1 MGDNSISFN
10 DTTRQSDF
18 DSGNYNAVYQDI
30 SNALLEKTRYDST
43 YDSTNNADVELME
56 DVNTFYTFLKGE
68 NRTKMNQ
75 IMEIVNNTP
84 KDDFMDKYNNLE
96 KKSTLKKSQ
105 NDNTKKTFIEKYLY
119 LIIKCIFIIIVFG
132 LFFTKI
138 PIFNLDFSYLNIQF
152 QNRIIKGKEEL
163 SKLSSKITQNV
174 D

>member
-1 MGDNSISFN
+1 MGDTSITFN
-10 DTTRQSDF
+10 DTGSNSRQSNF
-18 DSGNYNAVYQDI
+18 DSGNYKAVYQNLSDVL
-30 SNALLEKTRYDST
+30 SDKNT

-132 LFFTKI
+132 LLFTKI

-163 SKLSSKITQNV
+163 SKLSSKI
-174 D
+174 

>member
-18 DSGNYNAVYQDI
+18 DSGNYNAVYQNLR
-30 SNALLEKTRYDST
+30 SALLTKKTT
-43 YDSTNNADVELME
+43 YDPEVEEDVQLME